1 MGGQKSPMITSDVLE
16 KPHAWR
22 IMIVLA
28 ILAAAFAP
36 ALPLLL
42 EALGGGPS
50 QSALD
55 ASFWTAS
62 FRSLAVAIA
71 VAGGAL
77 VFGIPAGVLAGLY
90 EFPGRRLLLALLG
103 LPLIMP
109 SFLWAIGWS
118 QFRIHAGLSSDGILS
133 GFTGTVLAFLC
144 PAVPIVV
151 YMTLVAA
158 RRLSKSQIEAARLS
172 GGEYLVIRCAI
183 QALLPAAILA
193 ATLAGI
199 LTLADPGPG
208 QILGYPGVAYEIL
221 LSFSASYDFTLAAT
235 QCAALTGLVLVV
247 SIPVAVLVAPN
258 VAAGLLGRDIALAPL
273 AIDRN
278 CGWAALLLLVF
289 GVTFAVVLPLAGI
302 VLPLFTAF
310 PVERASQEIT
320 RTLLDTFIYA
330 LTAGVLATVLGTIL
344 AVATGREGTGRG
356 SVVVALFVL
365 LALPPSL
372 SALGIIK
379 MATLAPPW
387 LDPLLRGRFTVGLAS
402 ALKFLPVAAILA
414 MRSYGHTSP
423 SQCLAAAIHGISV
436 WCYIGRILVPAL
448 LPAAGIACTVIAL
461 LATAEV
467 GTALLLRPPGADS
480 IPVQIFT
487 VMANAPEALVAA
499 LCFIYV
505 AGAAVVLLS
514 GWYMT
519 LELGSHGDRV

>member
-1 MGGQKSPMITSDVLE
+1 MISCAVLE

-22 IMIVLA
+22 IATVA
-28 ILAAAFAP
+28 VILAVAFAP
-36 ALPLLL
+36 ALPLLW
-42 EALGGGPS
+42 EALGAGTS
-50 QSALD
+50 QPALD
-55 ASFWTAS
+55 ASFWAACL
-62 FRSLAVAIA
+62 RSIAVAIT

-77 VFGIPAGVLAGLY
+77 VLGVPTGVLAGLY
-90 EFPGRRLLLALLG
+90 DFPGRRLLLALLAI
-103 LPLIMP
+103 PMIVP

-118 QFRIHAGLSSDGILS
+118 QFRIHAGLPSDGILS
-133 GFTGTVLAFLC
+133 GFTGAVLAFLC
-144 PAVPIVV
+144 PAVP
-151 YMTLVAA
+151 LVAYTTFATA
-158 RRLSKSQIEAARLS
+158 RWLPKSQIEAARIS
-172 GGEYLVIRCAI
+172 GGEQLVIRCAM
-183 QALLPAAILA
+183 QALLPAAILG

-221 LSFSASYDFTLAAT
+221 LSFSVSYDFTLAAT
-235 QCAALTGLVLVV
+235 QCAALTGVVLIV
-247 SIPVAVLVAPN
+247 SIPVAVVIAPN
-258 VAAGLLGRDIALAPL
+258 VAAGLLGRDTALAPL
-273 AIDRN
+273 TIDRN
-278 CGWAALLLLVF
+278 CGLAALLLLVF
-289 GVTFAVVLPLAGI
+289 SVTFAVILPLIGI
-302 VLPLFTAF
+302 IHPLFTAF

-320 RTLLDTFIYA
+320 RTLFNTFVYA
-330 LTAGVLATVLGTIL
+330 LTAGVLATVLGIIL
-344 AVATGREGTGRG
+344 AVAAGRERTGRG
-356 SVVVALFVL
+356 SMVVAMFVL

-414 MRSYGHTSP
+414 MRSYGNTSP

-436 WCYIGRILVPAL
+436 WRYIRRILGPAL
-448 LPAAGIACTVIAL
+448 LPAAGITCTVTAL

-499 LCFIYV
+499 LCLIYV
-505 AGAAVVLLS
+505 AGAATFLLL

-519 LELGSHGDRV
+519 LELGRHGDRV

>member
-1 MGGQKSPMITSDVLE
+1 V
-16 KPHAWR
+16 
-22 IMIVLA
+22 IVAA

-42 EALGGGPS
+42 EALSAGTS

-55 ASFWTAS
+55 TSFWAAS
-62 FRSLAVAIA
+62 FRSLSVAIA

-77 VFGIPAGVLAGLY
+77 VLGVPTGVLAGLY
-90 EFPGRRLLLALLG
+90 EFPARRLLLALLAI
-103 LPLIMP
+103 PLIIP
-109 SFLWAIGWS
+109 SFLWAIGWL
-118 QFRIHAGLSSDGILS
+118 QFRIRVGLSSDGILS

-144 PAVPIVV
+144 PAVPLVV
-151 YMTLVAA
+151 YMTFVTA
-158 RRLSKSQIEAARLS
+158 RRLSKSQVETARIS
-172 GGEYLVIRCAI
+172 GGEQLVIRCAI
-183 QALLPAAILA
+183 QALLPASILA

-221 LSFSASYDFTLAAT
+221 VSFSASYDFTQAAT

-247 SIPVAVLVAPN
+247 SIPVAALIAPN
-258 VAAGLLGRDIALAPL
+258 VATGLLGRDIVSASLAT
-273 AIDRN
+273 DRN
-278 CGWAALLLLVF
+278 CGRVAFLLLVF
-289 GVTFAVVLPLAGI
+289 SVTFAVVLPLTGI

-310 PVERASQEIT
+310 PVERAFQEIT
-320 RTLLDTFIYA
+320 RTLLNTFIYA
-330 LTAGVLATVLGTIL
+330 LTAGVLATILGTIL
-344 AVATGREGTGRG
+344 AVATGRERTGRG
-356 SVVVALFVL
+356 SVVVAMFVL

-372 SALGIIK
+372 GALGIIK
-379 MATLAPPW
+379 MATLTPPW

-414 MRSYGHTSP
+414 MRSYGNTSL

-436 WCYIGRILVPAL
+436 WRYIGRILGPAL
-448 LPAAGIACTVIAL
+448 LPAAGIACTVTAL

-467 GTALLLRPPGADS
+467 GTALLLRPPGEDS

-499 LCFIYV
+499 LCLIYV
-505 AGAAVVLLS
+505 AGAAAILLL

-519 LELGSHGDRV
+519 LELGRHGDRL